1 MPEKM
6 PRIYYALIIGWLFL
20 AACNRAEI
28 MSDSVYGIAGEVFDT
43 IPVEAVLAE
52 PENYTDNTMA
62 VGGTIHEICQINGCW
77 LILRSMETGEGLRVH
92 SEIKE
97 NGEYMFTVPKDIS
110 GRHAVVFGTINVP
123 EAVAEAHYQDDTPS
137 KTPVL
142 TMEAVGVRV
151 SPEETR

>member
-28 MSDSVYGIAGEVFDT
+28 MSDSVYGIAE
-43 IPVEAVLAE
+43 
-52 PENYTDNTMA
+52 
-62 VGGTIHEICQINGCW
+62 
-77 LILRSMETGEGLRVH
+77 
-92 SEIKE
+92 
-97 NGEYMFTVPKDIS
+97 
-110 GRHAVVFGTINVP
+110 
-123 EAVAEAHYQDDTPS
+123 
-137 KTPVL
+137 TPVL